1 MSNGSPRDPAA
12 ARRRAALS
20 TSLRREGSGRSESV
34 PARNR
39 STSRGSTIPRFTST
53 FAAAGAR
60 PWRVDSSRTASGS
73 GERRIHSRGT
83 SRFKLPPRSPLH
95 FGHLLA
101 APEGDDRAGHEDRGV
116 RPDDDPH
123 REGEREVAQDDP
135 AEGDQG

>member
-34 PARNR
+34 PPRKR

-53 FAAAGAR
+53 FDAAGAS
-60 PWRVDSSRTASGS
+60 PWRADSSRTAAGS
-73 GERRIHSRGT
+73 GERRIHSREAAP
-83 SRFKLPPRSPLH
+83 FKPPPRSPLH
-95 FGHLLA
+95 FEHLLA

-116 RPDDDPH
+116 GPDHDPDREGQSEVVEDDPPEH
-123 REGEREVAQDDP
+123 Q
-135 AEGDQG
+135 Q